1 MVADA
6 RYNTISWINGYYT
19 PANAT
24 DDDGNALGMQTMY
37 EGPEYPMTL
46 EFKEPSVIDVIVAIG
61 QPESTPLIRADQK
74 IYGYKEHVP
83 IKIFAVNKTSV
94 TAVKA
99 IWQVETELRRIA
111 ETYPEGSKL
120 NLENR
125 RSADKVLGSTTLYGS
140 EWVLNYKRGTT

>member
-19 PANAT
+19 SANAV
-24 DDDGNALGMQTMY
+24 DDDDHALGMQTMY
-37 EGPEYPMTL
+37 ENPEYPMTL

-61 QPESTPLIRADQK
+61 QPTSTPLIGADQK
-74 IYGYKEHVP
+74 IYGYEEHVP

-99 IWQVETELRRIA
+99 IWQVEVEIRRIA
-111 ETYPEGSKL
+111 ETYPEGSKRSFI
-120 NLENR
+120 NR
-125 RSADKVLGSTTLYGS
+125 RPADKILGSTTMSGS
-140 EWVLNYKRGTT
+140 EWDLNYKRGTT